1 MEFSKH
7 ILLRILLPVLTVMI
21 SLFIIATTFKVLT
34 HIYTL
39 VNICP

>member
-1 MEFSKH
+1 MELSKL
-7 ILLRILLPVLTVMI
+7 ILLKILLPVLTVMI
-21 SLFIIATTFKVLT
+21 SLFIISTTFKVLC